1 MTKNTIEK
9 QEGNIA
15 KIEITVDAKSAKEA
29 YSRTLKRI
37 GAGINIAGF
46 RKGKAPDNVVEKYV
60 GIERIKVE
68 ALEGLFPQEFSKVA
82 QEEKL
87 DLATQPQIEHFEF
100 DLGKDL
106 IIHVKAELK
115 PEVELA
121 PYKDVEVEYEEY
133 KNDADA
139 MDKELKNLQERFAA
153 LETVERASTDK
164 DVVVFDFDGSVN
176 GEPIEH
182 GSAKNYTLDLANSNF
197 IPGFAQ
203 GLVGHSAGEE
213 FVIDVTFPENYHEP
227 KLKGA
232 PAQFK
237 INLHEVKERKLP
249 ELNDELA
256 KKAGKFE
263 TLDAL
268 KADIQKYLD
277 EAQDFENE
285 KRKSDA
291 IFNKIFNDTKVD
303 IQESMIEREVEAIKE
318 ETKENAARQGQD
330 WQKLVDSEGIDSVNT
345 KMREEAMKRIKNS
358 LIVEKITKEE
368 NIKIEQSDMLN
379 QITEIARMYGA
390 NTTAV
395 FEEMRKNPSS
405 FALLSQQIATKKVND
420 LLISS
425 NKFKTKA

>member
-9 QEGNIA
+9 QEENIL
-15 KIEITVDAKSAKEA
+15 KIEITVDAKEAKEA
-29 YSRTLKRI
+29 YSKTLKKI
-37 GAGINIAGF
+37 GSSINIAGF
-46 RKGKAPDNVVEKYV
+46 RKGKAPNNVVEKYV
-60 GIERIKVE
+60 GIERLKVE
-68 ALEGLFPQEFSKVA
+68 AIESIFPQHFAKVS
-82 QEEKL
+82 EEHKL

-106 IIHVKAELK
+106 IIHVKAEVK

-121 PYKDVEVEYEEY
+121 SYKDVEVEYEEF
-133 KNDADA
+133 KNEPDA
-139 MDKELKNLQERFAA
+139 MDKELKNLQERFAT
-153 LETVERASTDK
+153 LEKTDRASTDK
-164 DVVVFDFDGSVN
+164 DVVIFDFDGSAN
-176 GEPIEH
+176 GEAIEH

-197 IPGFAQ
+197 IPGFAD

-213 FVIDVTFPENYHEP
+213 FVINVTFPQNYHEP

-232 PAQFK
+232 PAEFK
-237 INLHEVKERKLP
+237 INMIEVKERKLP

-263 TLDAL
+263 SLDAL

-277 EAQDFENE
+277 DAQTFENE

-291 IFNKIFNDTKVD
+291 IFNKIYNDTKVE
-303 IQESMIEREVEAIKE
+303 IQKSMIEREVEAIKE
-318 ETKENAARQGQD
+318 ETKENAIRQGQD
-330 WQKLVDSEGIDSVNT
+330 WQQLVDNEGFDSINT
-345 KMREEAMKRIKNS
+345 KMHEEATKRIKNS
-358 LIVEKITKEE
+358 LIVEKITKNE

-420 LLISS
+420 LLIES
-425 NKFKTKA
+425 NKFKIK